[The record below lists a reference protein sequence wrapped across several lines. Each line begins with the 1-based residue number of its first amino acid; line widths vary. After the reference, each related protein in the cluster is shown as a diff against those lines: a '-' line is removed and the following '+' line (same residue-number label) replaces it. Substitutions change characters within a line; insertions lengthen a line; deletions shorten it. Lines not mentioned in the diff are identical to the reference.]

1 MATKLSAIKFGI
13 AQRAVESLGATV
25 EDLADRQEWELEDAI
40 DAHHPAL
47 SSAERFRA
55 VAAVREQVAQAGGR
69 FAEGARFSSYEELS
83 QWVIAAAE
91 QKGYATR
98 ETKERGRSTLYVDTP
113 VGELN
118 YGFREAIEYGV
129 AAEEEDLARA
139 NAAVHD
145 LLRAARALQDES

>member
-1 MATKLSAIKFGI
+1 MATKLSAVNFGI
-13 AQRAVESLGATV
+13 AQRAVESLGSTV
-25 EDLADRQEWELEDAI
+25 EDLAERQEWELEDAI
-40 DAHHPAL
+40 DAHNPKL
-47 SSAERFRA
+47 SSAERFRLLA
-55 VAAVREQVAQAGGR
+55 GVREQVAQAGGR

-91 QKGYATR
+91 QKGYSTR
-98 ETKERGRSTLYVDTP
+98 ETTERGRTTLYVDTP

-118 YGFREAIEYGV
+118 FEFREAIDYGV
-129 AAEEEDLARA
+129 SAEDPDRA